1 MAKQDGIL
9 KIQGTLENLTFYK
22 SADGL
27 LVRTRGGVSKQRI
40 MNDPAFIRT
49 RENGA
54 EFTHS
59 AQAGKLLRMALGGL
73 VFKAKDRRMSSRLLA
88 VMAKLK
94 NLDDVNARGERQVA
108 VGLGQ
113 TEGKLALKGFDFNSN
128 APLQSV
134 LLSALSL
141 DAATGSISVSEFLP
155 TDQVRYPEGAT
166 HFSLQSAFLNLD
178 FASGAYDIAYS
189 PVEIIAIEPVLVAP
203 TLTPDAVPT
212 GSGTAIHLLAIE
224 FFQKVNGVNY
234 LLKNGAYN
242 VLHVVEVT

>member
-54 EFTHS
+54 EFAHS
-59 AQAGKLLRMALGGL
+59 AQAGKLLRMAVGGL
-73 VFKAKDRRMSSRLLA
+73 VFKAKDRRMSSRLLG
-88 VMAKLK
+88 VMAQLK
-94 NLDDVNARGERQVA
+94 NLDSVNARGERQVA
-108 VGLGQ
+108 VGIGQ
-113 TEGKLALKGFDFNSN
+113 TEGKLVLRGFDFNSN

-134 LLSALSL
+134 LLSALNL
-141 DAATGSISVSEFLP
+141 DTATGSIAISEFLP
-155 TDQVRYPEGAT
+155 TDQVRYPDGAT
-166 HFSLQSAFLNLD
+166 HFSLQSGFLKLD
-178 FASGAYDIAYS
+178 FASGVYDITYS
-189 PVEIIAIEPVLVAP
+189 PIETIAIEPVLVAP
-203 TLTPDAVPT
+203 TLTPEAVPT
-212 GSGTAIHLLAIE
+212 GNGTAIHLLSIE
-224 FFQKVNGVNY
+224 FFQKVNGVHY

>member
-54 EFTHS
+54 EFAHS
-59 AQAGKLLRMALGGL
+59 AQSGKMLRMALGGM

-94 NLDDVNARGERQVA
+94 NLDSVNVRGARQVA
-108 VGLGQ
+108 FGIA
-113 TEGKLALKGFDFNSN
+113 EPDGKLALKGFDFNSN

-134 LLSALSL
+134 LLSSLSL
-141 DAATGSISVSEFLP
+141 DATTGSISISEFLP
-155 TDQVRYPEGAT
+155 TDQVRYPDGAT
-166 HFSLQSAFLNLD
+166 HFSLQSGFLKLD
-178 FASGAYDIAYS
+178 FASGDYDIAYS

-224 FFQKVNGVNY
+224 FFQRVNGVNY